1 MKNKGLFSTL
11 FIEDIREEVELD
23 DNGQGRMATLA
34 QKWQTRDESS
44 TEKLWDS
51 FLKQA
56 ISYLQF
62 VPPPKPTA
70 PNVYPLFEDYSFT
83 HQVAVL
89 YFVPAQAEMDDVTVG
104 QFWPGRL
111 VAELK
116 KQKLNWGIL
125 TNGAKWRLCSLK
137 TAKPYEDF
145 VELDLVSAISD
156 SDEKEYA
163 LFERFFHR
171 ASFVKEE
178 GAKVKDEKSE
188 PDETDGNSDNK
199 NGATEINKDAA
210 SLYKCRLDTDA
221 ERSEEVLEELVKA
234 PLLSQVDEIL
244 QYVCN
249 GFIADTERKGAEYAE
264 EERREIF
271 ESAVKLLYR
280 ALFLFYAE
288 ARSLLPSEPDKAEE
302 YRKHS
307 IQYLCEESR
316 KFRWNQRKDT
326 DGYDLWKH
334 LKGLVNAVNDGDP
347 EYGIMGYNGGLFDD
361 QQEKFL
367 GKHKLRNDFLARA
380 LYLLAYVEPWDND
393 PDKEY
398 AIPYEDL
405 EVRHLGE
412 LYENILEF
420 NVTLADADRIRRRT
434 KKGVELLLA
443 SDAKFQPGDT
453 RIKKGDVFFGETAL
467 ERKQTGSYY
476 TPEVLVQFLNQ
487 KAVTNPLRK
496 RFEKEYRNRFDEF
509 CLDAQGG
516 RDTSTRRGAA
526 QSAIALVERFVQEVV
541 LRFKTCDP
549 GMGSG
554 HFLVNAANQISDL
567 IVEFFSEIPYV
578 EGLKSKV
585 TCAPN
590 HWRRLVTR
598 HCVYGVDLKPLA
610 VHLAKLSLWLNCFA
624 RDHKLTF
631 LDHHLKCGNSLI
643 GIRTLD
649 QLEKLP
655 ERAKAKK
662 RKDDDNLLGLEFPDE
677 LAEACKRAVSEIRKI
692 EKLDEDATDKMKELL
707 DDARDE
713 SSGVVALADLNTA
726 YLMDLSI
733 KEEDYREMFSD
744 LARGERPRSI
754 LAREIQSAV
763 KDLKSRH
770 NFFHWALEFSDVFGR
785 DNPGFDAA
793 TGNPPWDVLEPKTL
807 EFYLQY
813 DPDFRT
819 YKKQDAS
826 KRITAL
832 HDKHPE
838 VAEKWEVY
846 ERTFEEAAFYCKQPS
861 AYQSLT
867 SGKIDLYKAFLER
880 FHQTLGKGGRLGI
893 VCPSGFYTDESAKP
907 LRALFLEKSRIECL
921 YCFENRWPVVF
932 PAVDSRFKFILFC
945 AEKGGRSGTFRCR
958 FMQHDP
964 ATLPV
969 IEANGVL
976 LTVDSIRKFSPD
988 SLSFMEFNSQ
998 RDADIATDIYEKH
1011 PHLDAHIDGAW
1022 NVQLSQEF
1030 NTTSDSNLFNT
1041 KKDGAPL
1048 YEGKVL
1054 CAFDNQYSPLN
1065 YWIAE
1070 DLVQKDEW
1078 SCRWKKLKKQKRK
1091 PEIFD
1096 YQHFRAG
1103 FRRIAASTNERAFL
1117 SSVIP
1122 AGSVCPDTTLVV
1134 RRLVP
1139 DDETGEPVEW
1149 MNAAQTS
1156 WLVAI
1161 FNSFVLDFVIR
1172 MKITTH
1178 LDMHFVYTLPVP
1190 RLGAGDDRD
1199 GRFFWPIVARCL
1211 RLTCTGREY
1220 ADLWKG
1226 VFRTEWQNPGF
1237 WSATDSK
1244 MNYGPAEE
1252 RDIRKKFADQ
1262 ATILTAHWKSEC
1274 GVYDRLPDRRDTGD
1288 RAQLRAEIDAYV
1300 AHLYGL
1306 SRDAFAY
1313 ILDTFPVLKKKE
1325 LKAFGEFISKRKCL
1339 EEFDRID
1346 RVFGIRKS

>member
-23 DNGQGRMATLA
+23 DSGQGRMATLA
-34 QKWQTRDESS
+34 QKWHTRDESS

-89 YFVPAQAEMDDVTVG
+89 YFAAPQAEMDDVTVG
-104 QFWPGRL
+104 QFWPGKL

-116 KQKLNWGIL
+116 KRNLNWGIL
-125 TNGAKWRLCSLK
+125 TNGAKWRLYSLK

-171 ASFVKEE
+171 DSFVKEE
-178 GAKVKDEKSE
+178 EAKDKDEKSE
-188 PDETDGNSDNK
+188 PGETEGTSDNESSK
-199 NGATEINKDAA
+199 TETNKDAA

-249 GFIADTERKGAEYAE
+249 GFIADTERTGPEYTE

-307 IQYLCEESR
+307 IQYLCEESH
-316 KFRWNQRKDT
+316 KFRWNQRRDT

-443 SDAKFQPGDT
+443 SNGKSQPGDT

-476 TPEVLVQFLNQ
+476 TPEALVQFLNQ
-487 KAVTNPLRK
+487 KAVMNPLRE
-496 RFEKEYRNRFDEF
+496 RFEKEYRKRFNEF
-509 CLDAQGG
+509 YRDAQGG

-541 LRFKTCDP
+541 LKFKTCDP

-567 IVEFFSEIPYV
+567 IVELISEIPHV
-578 EGLKSKV
+578 EGLKSKT

-590 HWRRLVTR
+590 FWRRLVTR
-598 HCVYGVDLKPLA
+598 HCVYGVDLNPLA

-624 RDHKLTF
+624 QDHQLTF
-631 LDHHLKCGNSLI
+631 LDHHLKCGNSLV

-649 QLEKLP
+649 QLEKIP
-655 ERAKAKK
+655 ERAKEKK
-662 RKDDDNLLGLEFPDE
+662 LKNEQQLLFSMDLKK
-677 LAEACKRAVSEIRKI
+677 AYQRAVGEIQEI
-692 EKLDEDATDKMKELL
+692 EKMDEDATDKMKELL
-707 DDARDE
+707 DDVQEKSR
-713 SSGVVALADLNTA
+713 GVGALADLYTV
-726 YLMDLSI
+726 YLMNYSI
-733 KEEDYREMFSD
+733 EEDNYREIFSD
-744 LARGERPRSI
+744 LARGDKPRSI
-754 LAREIQSAV
+754 LATKVQDAIRN
-763 KDLKSRH
+763 LKVRH
-770 NFFHWALEFSDVFGR
+770 HFFHWAIEFPDVFHEKAH
-785 DNPGFDAA
+785 GFDAA
-793 TGNPPWDVLEPKTL
+793 TGNPPWDVVSPNSI
-807 EFYLQY
+807 EFFLAY
-813 DPDFRT
+813 DSAFRG
-819 YKKQDAS
+819 YEKQKANAVIEKLKKDNPIVS
-826 KRITAL
+826 
-832 HDKHPE
+832 
-838 VAEKWEVY
+838 EKWDQYWNGVEE
-846 ERTFEEAAFYCKQPS
+846 ERQYYRGGDAYHCQGKGDFNTFK
-861 AYQSLT
+861 L
-867 SGKIDLYKAFLER
+867 FLER
-880 FHQTLGKGGRLGI
+880 FFALLKDDGLMCIIT
-893 VCPSGFYTDESAKP
+893 PSSLYTDQGCLP
-907 LRALFLEKSRIECL
+907 LRKMFFDESKIRLL
-921 YCFENRWPVVF
+921 YCFENRWPTVF
-932 PAVDSRFKFILFC
+932 SAVDGRFKFILFC
-945 AEKGGRSGTFRCR
+945 TAKGGKTDSFKCA

-964 ATLPV
+964 RRLPEIDRSAIMISMSQIKEFSPQTLSIPEFSSTKEEVLATKMYRDKPSLLRFLS
-969 IEANGVL
+969 ANWDTNFQREFHMTGDSHLFVKN
-976 LTVDSIRKFSPD
+976 TDRPVDSI
-988 SLSFMEFNSQ
+988 
-998 RDADIATDIYEKH
+998 I
-1011 PHLDAHIDGAW
+1011 
-1022 NVQLSQEF
+1022 
-1030 NTTSDSNLFNT
+1030 
-1041 KKDGAPL
+1041 PL
-1048 YEGKVL
+1048 VEGKQL
-1054 CAFDNQYSPLN
+1054 
-1065 YWIAE
+1065 WILTNRFCE
-1070 DLVQKDEW
+1070 PI
-1078 SCRWKKLKKQKRK
+1078 RWMKKSDVSRK
-1091 PEIFD
+1091 PT
-1096 YQHFRAG
+1096 AAKT
-1103 FRRIAASTNERAFL
+1103 RIAYRALAAATNERTFISTVLPGGYPTGHTVNICPLPPDHAVVIASIF
-1117 SSVIP
+1117 SSM
-1122 AGSVCPDTTLVV
+1122 SWD
-1134 RRLVP
+1134 
-1139 DDETGEPVEW
+1139 
-1149 MNAAQTS
+1149 
-1156 WLVAI
+1156 WLVRSKVTTSI
-1161 FNSFVLDFVIR
+1161 SIFVLEQLPFPDYLKSTTVSPNVFDALLARGCRLICIDEDFAPVWQSSFSDNW
-1172 MKITTH
+1172 KSPSFWYPASG
-1178 LDMHFVYTLPVP
+1178 DM
-1190 RLGAGDDRD
+1190 D
-1199 GRFFWPIVARCL
+1199 
-1211 RLTCTGREY
+1211 
-1220 ADLWKG
+1220 
-1226 VFRTEWQNPGF
+1226 
-1237 WSATDSK
+1237 
-1244 MNYGPAEE
+1244 YGPAHE
-1252 RDIRKKFADQ
+1252 RDIRARL
-1262 ATILTAHWKSEC
+1262 ANSAKSLIKQFTPAC
-1274 GVYDRLPDRRDTGD
+1274 GVHESLPDRRDTGD

-1306 SRDAFAY
+1306 SRDDFAY

-1325 LKAFGEFISKRKCL
+1325 LQAFGEFRSKRKCL
-1339 EEFDRID
+1339 EEYDRAGKVMGK
-1346 RVFGIRKS
+1346 R